1 MLSEIIKTF
10 TKFPYSFSCFSRC
23 HFSAKHFRRYCVHL
37 QTEQQSIAFILA
49 TGMALALIYTY
60 IFPGWSFSKENS
72 PPKINLLQDKIHNS
86 GPRAT
91 DGAFGRTLLQT
102 EYGVWRSPERYRV
115 LTRSGGAKL
124 WTFGLLKEALGSLA
138 PGKAPSQDI
147 ITSEILKCYKG
158 DAFTKLYSSL

>member
-60 IFPGWSFSKENS
+60 IFPAG
-72 PPKINLLQDKIHNS
+72 
-86 GPRAT
+86 GPSQKKTA
-91 DGAFGRTLLQT
+91 
-102 EYGVWRSPERYRV
+102 
-115 LTRSGGAKL
+115 
-124 WTFGLLKEALGSLA
+124 LLK
-138 PGKAPSQDI
+138 
-147 ITSEILKCYKG
+147 
-158 DAFTKLYSSL
+158 

>member
-1 MLSEIIKTF
+1 MKLLKHSLSSHTASAVSLAAISVQSTF
-10 TKFPYSFSCFSRC
+10 AVLCPLANRTTI
-23 HFSAKHFRRYCVHL
+23 YC
-37 QTEQQSIAFILA
+37 FILA

-115 LTRSGGAKL
+115 LTSSGGAKL

-147 ITSEILKCYKG
+147 IISEILKCYKG

>member
-10 TKFPYSFSCFSRC
+10 PKFPYSFSCFSRC

-72 PPKINLLQDKIHNS
+72 PPKINLLQDKIHNP

-102 EYGVWRSPERYRV
+102 EYGFWRSPERYRV
-115 LTRSGGAKL
+115 LTR
-124 WTFGLLKEALGSLA
+124 LLKEALGSLS

-158 DAFTKLYSSL
+158 SAFTELYSPL